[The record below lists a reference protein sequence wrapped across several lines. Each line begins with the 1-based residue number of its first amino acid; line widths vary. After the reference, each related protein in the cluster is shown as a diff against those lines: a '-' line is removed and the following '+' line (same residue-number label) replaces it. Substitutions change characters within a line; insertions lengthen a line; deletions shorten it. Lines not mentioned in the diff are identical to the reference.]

1 MYSTKRIKKMMDK
14 LKTLEVE
21 NAALTKTNITLE
33 KKLAVN
39 TTDIMLIK
47 SDLTEL
53 KDISIISEP
62 IIKK

>member
-1 MYSTKRIKKMMDK
+1 MYSTKRIEKMMDK

-21 NAALTKTNITLE
+21 NELLAAANIELE
-33 KKLAVN
+33 SKLA
-39 TTDIMLIK
+39 TTESEIISIK
-47 SDLTEL
+47 DDL

>member
-1 MYSTKRIKKMMDK
+1 MYSTKRIEKMMDK

-21 NAALTKTNITLE
+21 NELLAAANIELE
-33 KKLAVN
+33 KKLA
-39 TTDIMLIK
+39 TTESKIISIK
-47 SDLTEL
+47 DDL